1 MAACMYEQNQG
12 ILSKT
17 LTISR
22 KDILGVPGKEKLNR
36 MKLEVCENLA
46 PSPPIFT

>member
-22 KDILGVPGKEKLNR
+22 KDILGCPQEGETEQNEARGV
-36 MKLEVCENLA
+36 
-46 PSPPIFT
+46 